1 MNSLL
6 PPGSTSLERRLAQT
20 CSGISDLQVPL
31 RDLWNPAIQRVLEK
45 VNALPQDKRLSA
57 MTMLFGKEF
66 GDDAAKLANNLPE
79 LQRQLKLTA
88 GNDAL
93 GSMQKESDINKDSL
107 SAQWLLVKTGAQN
120 TFSSLGETLR
130 QPLMDILYTVKSVT
144 GALRRWVEANP
155 ELTGTLMKVAAIV
168 AAVTVGLGTL
178 AVALAAVL
186 GPLAVIRLGFSVL
199 GIKTLPSVTAAVTRT
214 SSALSWLAGA
224 PLALLR
230 HGLALSGNAAGL
242 LTAPLSSL
250 RRTASLTG
258 NVLKTVAGA
267 PVALLRSGLSGL
279 RAVAVMFMNPLAV
292 LRGGLTAAGT
302 VQRVLA
308 SGPLAMLRVAL
319 YAITGALKRTSL
331 IWSWMTLTEKSCC
344 RAVVRSLR
352 WRWAGRG
359 SCFSRKGHSQWT
371 RLNTLAHRTA

>member
-1 MNSLL
+1 
-6 PPGSTSLERRLAQT
+6 
-20 CSGISDLQVPL
+20 
-31 RDLWNPAIQRVLEK
+31 
-45 VNALPQDKRLSA
+45 
-57 MTMLFGKEF
+57 
-66 GDDAAKLANNLPE
+66 
-79 LQRQLKLTA
+79 
-88 GNDAL
+88 
-93 GSMQKESDINKDSL
+93 MQKESDINKDSL

-155 ELTGTLMKVAAIV
+155 ELTGTLMKASAVV

-199 GIKTLPSVTAAVTRT
+199 GIKTLSSVTAAVTRT

-230 HGLALSGNAAGL
+230 RGLASSGNAAGL

-279 RAVAVMFMNPLAV
+279 CAVAVMFMNPLAV
-292 LRGGLTAAGT
+292 LRGGLAAAGT
-302 VQRVLA
+302 VLRVLA

-319 YAITGALKRTSL
+319 YAIPANPRRMKAPR
-331 IWSWMTLTEKSCC
+331 
-344 RAVVRSLR
+344 
-352 WRWAGRG
+352 
-359 SCFSRKGHSQWT
+359 
-371 RLNTLAHRTA
+371 

>member
-1 MNSLL
+1 
-6 PPGSTSLERRLAQT
+6 
-20 CSGISDLQVPL
+20 
-31 RDLWNPAIQRVLEK
+31 
-45 VNALPQDKRLSA
+45 
-57 MTMLFGKEF
+57 
-66 GDDAAKLANNLPE
+66 
-79 LQRQLKLTA
+79 
-88 GNDAL
+88 
-93 GSMQKESDINKDSL
+93 
-107 SAQWLLVKTGAQN
+107 
-120 TFSSLGETLR
+120 
-130 QPLMDILYTVKSVT
+130 MDILYTVKSIT

-155 ELTGTLMKVAAIV
+155 ELTGTLVKVAAVV

-230 HGLALSGNAAGL
+230 RGLASSGNAAGL

-250 RRTASLTG
+250 RRTALLTG

-292 LRGGLTAAGT
+292 LRGGLAAAGT
-302 VQRVLA
+302 VLRVLA

-319 YAITGALKRTSL
+319 YAVSGLLRMKTCWYLIALMPTGATPNERRKCSGNA
-331 IWSWMTLTEKSCC
+331 CN
-344 RAVVRSLR
+344 AALR
-352 WRWAGRG
+352 H
-359 SCFSRKGHSQWT
+359 SRYNWQKGGQIST
-371 RLNTLAHRTA
+371 RKCQ